1 MEKDL
6 SLEVKVA
13 EEALD
18 KEEVEEMVLEVV
30 VHVNDEMEEVDE
42 VGEGGEGEILN
53 FEGRGIIVGG
63 VGDSGGGGA
72 CEMTSLS

>member
-42 VGEGGEGEILN
+42 ENL
-53 FEGRGIIVGG
+53 
-63 VGDSGGGGA
+63 
-72 CEMTSLS
+72 